1 MWISAVALIATACGA
16 YSQPRR
22 FAPAVPEPGSSASRS
37 VTPGD
42 DGGQTVRLLF
52 VGDVMLGRRVAA
64 VSASEPASV
73 FEGSRFVVSQADI
86 AVGNLES
93 PIGSGT
99 PGANDDLLVATPNAA
114 ALVAGA
120 GFDVMAIANNHAGDA
135 GPSSVTE
142 TLEALGEAGV
152 QAVGGGSDLD
162 EALSPLVL
170 EGGDVRVAFLAFDL
184 TGGGPAAGPATPGI
198 ASWSTEAARAAVAGA
213 RTLADVVVVGLH
225 GGVEYGPRPDP
236 ALLAIVSA
244 VAGWG
249 VDIVWTQGA
258 HVSYPAETIDPD
270 GDGQPAVVAYGLGN
284 FLFDQRIT
292 GTDTG
297 SVLEVIAGR
306 NGALAYRVG
315 GVNHAEL
322 RAVFTGWDLPA
333 GDAALLDGE
342 WWGLVEVPMIQERP
356 AVHSAALGAVGEVAA
371 AGSGDLDGDGVD
383 DLVAAFRRPYRP
395 TPVTERF
402 GDRAW
407 IDSSGRSAHLGVYD
421 AATGE
426 EVWVAGALPHP
437 IADLVVC
444 GPGMAVAYEG
454 IDAPGIVAT
463 AAMTWRHFGFV
474 TAVPLPG
481 AGIPG
486 CADIDRDG
494 SADPVIARS

>member
-1 MWISAVALIATACGA
+1 
-16 YSQPRR
+16 
-22 FAPAVPEPGSSASRS
+22 

-42 DGGQTVRLLF
+42 DGEPTVRLLF

-64 VSASEPASV
+64 VVASEPTSV

-93 PIGSGT
+93 PIGSGA
-99 PGANDDLLVATPNAA
+99 PGVNGDVLVATSDAA

-142 TLEALGEAGV
+142 TLAALGEAGV

-170 EGGDVRVAFLAFDL
+170 EDQGVGIAFLAFDL
-184 TGGGPAAGPATPGI
+184 TGGGPAAGPAAPGI
-198 ASWSTEAARAAVAGA
+198 ARWSTEAAQAAVAQA

-236 ALLAIVSA
+236 ALVAIVSA

-258 HVSYPAETIDPD
+258 HVRYPVETIDPD

-292 GTDTG
+292 GTQSG
-297 SVLEVIAGR
+297 SVLEVIVGR
-306 NGALAYRVG
+306 SGALAYRIG

-333 GDAALLDGE
+333 GDAVLLDGE
-342 WWGLVEVPMIQERP
+342 WWGLVEAPVTQERQAVDP
-356 AVHSAALGAVGEVAA
+356 AGLGAVGEVAA

-383 DLVAAFRRPYRP
+383 VLVVAFRRPYRP

-437 IADLVVC
+437 IADLAVC
-444 GPGMAVAYEG
+444 GRGVAVAYEEL
-454 IDAPGIVAT
+454 DAPEIVAA

-481 AGIPG
+481 AGLPG
-486 CADIDRDG
+486 CADVDRDG
-494 SADPVIARS
+494 SSDPVISRS